1 MAASTTPSRLR
12 HCLNDVDYPA
22 DKDAL
27 LGAAARNGC
36 DDETSR
42 ALRAIPPEIYANLSE
57 VMASVTLGDD
67 DLSDA
72 EKAEAHRVHTK
83 PGLAQKRQGY
93 PAGQPDYRRVG
104 RKPGFLSH

>member
-27 LGAAARNGC
+27 LEAAARNGC
-36 DDETSR
+36 DDDTAR
-42 ALRAIPPEIYANLSE
+42 ALRAIPPETYANLSE

-67 DLSDA
+67 DLTEA

-83 PGLAQKRQGY
+83 PGLAQSAKDVS
-93 PAGQPDYRRVG
+93 PANPIVEELGENRG
-104 RKPGFLSH
+104 S

>member
-27 LGAAARNGC
+27 LDAAARNGC

-42 ALRAIPPEIYANLSE
+42 ALRAIPPEIYANPSE

-67 DLSDA
+67 GLSDA

-83 PGLAQKRQGY
+83 PGLAQSAKDIQ
-93 PAGQPDYRRVG
+93 PASPIIEELGENRG
-104 RKPGFLSH
+104 S

>member
-1 MAASTTPSRLR
+1 MAASTTPTRLR

-27 LGAAARNGC
+27 LEAAARNGC

-42 ALRAIPPEIYANLSE
+42 ALRAIPPETYANISE

-67 DLSDA
+67 DLTDA

-83 PGLAQKRQGY
+83 PRLAQSAKDIQ
-93 PAGQPDYRRVG
+93 PANPIIEELGENRG
-104 RKPGFLSH
+104 S

>member
-27 LGAAARNGC
+27 LEAAVRNGC
-36 DDETSR
+36 DDDTAR
-42 ALRAIPPEIYANLSE
+42 ALRAIPPETYANLSE

-67 DLSDA
+67 DLTEA

-83 PGLAQKRQGY
+83 PGLAQSAKDVS
-93 PAGQPDYRRVG
+93 PANPIVEELGENRG
-104 RKPGFLSH
+104 S

>member
-27 LGAAARNGC
+27 LDAAARNGC

-83 PGLAQKRQGY
+83 PGLAQSAKDIQ
-93 PAGQPDYRRVG
+93 PANPIIEELGENRG
-104 RKPGFLSH
+104 S

>member
-83 PGLAQKRQGY
+83 PGLAQSAKDIQ
-93 PAGQPDYRRVG
+93 PANPIIEELGENRG
-104 RKPGFLSH
+104 S